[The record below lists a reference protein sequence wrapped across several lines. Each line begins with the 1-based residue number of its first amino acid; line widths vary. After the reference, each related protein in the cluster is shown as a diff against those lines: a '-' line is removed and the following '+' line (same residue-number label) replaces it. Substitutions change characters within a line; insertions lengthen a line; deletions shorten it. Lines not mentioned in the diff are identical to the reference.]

1 MEKKKGSVDDKILL
15 GSKLGEFQ
23 MNSFNVQNLALMEI
37 YPKQSFNFFPINGR
51 VKRQGGVSFHNFFW
65 SETSPIVP

>member
-1 MEKKKGSVDDKILL
+1 MEEKKGSVDDKILL
-15 GSKLGEFQ
+15 ESRLDEFQ
-23 MNSFNVQNLALMEI
+23 MNSFKVRNLAMIEV